1 MSEFKLSVEFS
12 GETELVLTRPF
23 RAPQALVFRCFTD
36 PEVVRKW
43 LGFGMGTTTQC
54 IADYEIGGLWRHQM
68 DMGEH
73 GTFDTFGQ
81 TLEYDAPNRIVRSYV
96 YNVPVVREA
105 ICTETA
111 TFTESEGITTVQIRI
126 RHLSKENRDGHAASG
141 IEAGVGESYDALER
155 YLATQI

>member
-1 MSEFKLSVEFS
+1 
-12 GETELVLTRPF
+12 
-23 RAPQALVFRCFTD
+23 
-36 PEVVRKW
+36 
-43 LGFGMGTTTQC
+43 
-54 IADYEIGGLWRHQM
+54 
-68 DMGEH
+68 MGEH

-96 YNVPVVREA
+96 YNVPVIREA

-111 TFTESEGITTVQIRI
+111 TFIESEGISTVQIRI

-141 IEAGVGESYDALER
+141 IEAGAGESYDALER